1 MIKDEFLTQSY
12 GKEITAIHRHL
23 HMLLTPRL
31 ATLRLGFGQH
41 MFMLLLSM
49 KEGVNQKTLSEQ
61 LMVDKTTTAKAIRKL
76 ESEGYIHKEIDP
88 IDLRNHKIFLT
99 DTGKAVVPKILDALA
114 EVMEIGTKGMSA
126 EEYIEL
132 IRLLNIILNNLNN
145 HVQTQDSN
153 DSIEKGT

>member
-1 MIKDEFLTQSY
+1 
-12 GKEITAIHRHL
+12 
-23 HMLLTPRL
+23 
-31 ATLRLGFGQH
+31 
-41 MFMLLLSM
+41 
-49 KEGVNQKTLSEQ
+49 
-61 LMVDKTTTAKAIRKL
+61 MVDKTTTAKTIRKL

-114 EVMEIGTKGMSA
+114 EIMEIGTKGMSA

-132 IRLLNIILNNLNN
+132 MRLLNIILNNLNS

-153 DSIEKGT
+153 DSIEKEHEYEN